1 LGHLNPTA
9 TTLSAAHSHNQ
20 NSINLKESFMKNA
33 ISWFEIPSLNLEKAQ
48 QFYESMLQ
56 IKMQPMTMGPSEC
69 AIFPYEEAADGV
81 GGALICG
88 PTAPVTATSTGH
100 GVLIYL
106 YSSAHSIDVLLQRA
120 VNAGGSV
127 AMPRTALPPGMGFM
141 ASIFDLDGNKVGL
154 HSLS

>member
-1 LGHLNPTA
+1 M
-9 TTLSAAHSHNQ
+9 Q
-20 NSINLKESFMKNA
+20 KNA

-56 IKMQPMTMGPSEC
+56 IKMQLMTMGPSEC
-69 AIFPYEEAADGV
+69 AVFPYEKAVDGV
-81 GGALICG
+81 GGAIMCG
-88 PTAPVTATSTGH
+88 STAPVTATGTGS

-106 YSSAHSIDVLLQRA
+106 DGGKHSVDSMLQRA
-120 VNAGGSV
+120 VAAGGRV
-127 AMPRTALPPGMGFM
+127 AMPRTALPPGLGFM

>member
-1 LGHLNPTA
+1 
-9 TTLSAAHSHNQ
+9 
-20 NSINLKESFMKNA
+20 MKNA

-56 IKMQPMTMGPSEC
+56 VKMQPMTMGPSEC
-69 AIFPYEEAADGV
+69 AVFPYDEAADGV
-81 GGALICG
+81 GGAIICG
-88 PTAPVTATSTGH
+88 PTAPVTATGAGS

-106 YSSAHSIDVLLQRA
+106 YSSSHSIDVLLQRA
-120 VNAGGSV
+120 VTGGGRI

-154 HSLS
+154 HALS